1 MAEILDPKQEATKR
15 QLAASDPSVSAW
27 VSASAGSGK
36 TKVLSDR
43 VLRLML
49 AGSPPEKILC
59 LTFTRTAATE
69 MCNRL
74 TKRLA
79 QWATAADDDLEKQ
92 LKDLSVPVEKK
103 NAARRLFARILDT
116 PGGLKIMTIHSFCQS
131 LLRRFPNEAG
141 VAPEFE
147 VADEKQAKQLLSQ
160 AQEET
165 FSNPVLA
172 DDLNKIVLATN
183 EKDFANVMSDLKARL
198 PELDRFLANKDDTAV
213 RRAYEKAFGLPEN
226 ADKDSLKKNFRTLSP
241 ERRNDLRRCAE
252 TLGRSKNKTPVKN
265 SVAISD
271 FLAGSEDINAYF
283 SVFLKKE
290 GDILKDLTTND
301 CADVE
306 SEMRQEAERAR
317 TLFNDL
323 KSVELIPFSMAL
335 VRIGKALTER
345 YEALKNEL
353 SLLDYDD
360 LIGKATDLLE
370 ESGAAAWV
378 LYKLDGGI
386 DHVLLDEAQDTSPAQ
401 WRIVKALTDEFFSGE
416 SARTNAKTERT
427 LFVVGDRKQS
437 IFSFQGADP
446 DEFDRM
452 KKYFSEKIAAVSTL
466 RIVPMDVSF
475 RSSPAVID
483 AVNKTLQ
490 NPAAADS
497 VLADGEE
504 ATHLCS
510 RKGTGGTVE
519 LMGLVE
525 SRKAEEIPYTKPVE
539 KRSGE
544 KSSIAETAEAVAK
557 KIESLI
563 GKERLPTG
571 KTVSAG
577 DILVLVRR
585 RNSFVNALT
594 RELKSRGIPVSG
606 ADRLKI
612 TDSIAVRDLMA
623 LGDFLLLPEN
633 DLALAQ
639 VLRSPL
645 CGVAKDDLPETGP
658 FPERLDGISE
668 KDLFALANGRGNRP
682 LFGRLLD
689 HAKETDTPLGKACA
703 FLNDLLQK
711 VDSLHPYEL
720 YAYVLDTLGRRKE
733 FVRRLGQQA
742 LDAIDEFT
750 TLALDFD
757 MKNPPS
763 LQLFLRGLRENDI
776 EIKRD
781 SDQNDDA
788 VRIMTVHAS
797 KGLEAPIVFLPDTR
811 QTPKTTVN
819 LYRFD
824 GGMPVWTPEA
834 SFRNRQADEK
844 LAEIKARALGEYRR
858 LLYVAMTRP
867 RDRLYVTG
875 WENKKTADKN
885 KDKKPANEGNW
896 YDLIDRS
903 LGGQSL
909 SYPCEI
915 VENPKEKSD
924 DTTECPELPDWAVK
938 RAPDDAPLEKPYAP
952 SHADDD
958 DIAFESP
965 LSADR
970 AAAQIKGTLIH
981 KLLEILPDYPANKQR
996 DAALSFLAA
1005 QGGDEAL
1012 ADKVLAIVQNP
1023 AFAPLFGPGSVA
1035 EASVC
1040 GITDG
1045 CAFAGRV
1052 DRVAVTD
1059 TDVKIVDYKSGKH
1072 IPDSAENIPD
1082 AYLKQMRIYAALLHE
1097 IHPDKRMKCY
1107 LLWTELPRLD
1117 DITAQV
1123 GY

>member
-79 QWATAADDDLEKQ
+79 QWATADDDDLEKQ

-131 LLRRFPNEAG
+131 LLRRFPIEAG

-147 VADEKQAKQLLSQ
+147 VADEEQATKMLSQ

-165 FSNPVLA
+165 LSNPAYA

-183 EKDFANVMSDLKARL
+183 EKDFADVMSDLKAHL
-198 PELDRFLANKDDTAV
+198 PELDRFLEKKDDTAV

-226 ADKDSLKKNFRTLSP
+226 AGKDSLIADFLTLSP
-241 ERRNDLRRCAE
+241 QRRADLTRCAE
-252 TLGRSKNKTPVKN
+252 TLSRSKNKTAPAK
-265 SVAISD
+265 VAAFRA
-271 FLAGSEDINAYF
+271 FLNGTADLDEYL
-283 SVFLKKE
+283 SVFLKKD
-290 GDILKDLTTND
+290 GDIQARLVTKDAT
-301 CADVE
+301 DV
-306 SEMRQEAERAR
+306 SEELMREAELAR

-370 ESGAAAWV
+370 KSGAAAWV

-525 SRKAEEIPYTKPVE
+525 SRKPEEIPYTKPVE

-557 KIESLI
+557 KIDSLI

-571 KTVSAG
+571 KLVSAG

-594 RELKSRGIPVSG
+594 RELKSRNIPVSG

-844 LAEIKARALGEYRR
+844 LAEIKRKELGEYRR

-875 WENKKTADKN
+875 WENNN
-885 KDKKPANEGNW
+885 KAPENNW

-903 LGGQSL
+903 LDGQSL

-915 VENPKEKSD
+915 VETPKEQSD

-938 RAPDDAPLEKPYAP
+938 HAPDDAPLEKPYAP

-981 KLLEILPDYPANKQR
+981 KLLEILPDYPADKQR

-1023 AFAPLFGPGSVA
+1023 SFAPLFGPGSVA

-1040 GITDG
+1040 GITNG

>member
-172 DDLNKIVLATN
+172 DDLNKIVLATT
-183 EKDFANVMSDLKARL
+183 EEAFANVMSDLKARL
-198 PELDRFLANKDDTAV
+198 PELDRFLAKKDDTAV

-306 SEMRQEAERAR
+306 SEMRREAELAR

-452 KKYFSEKIAAVSTL
+452 KKYFSEKISAVSTL
-466 RIVPMDVSF
+466 RVVPMDVSF

-668 KDLFALANGRGNRP
+668 KDLFTLANGRGNRP

-811 QTPKTTVN
+811 QTPSATVN

-834 SFRNRQADEK
+834 SFRNRQANEK
-844 LAEIKARALGEYRR
+844 LAEIKAKTLGEYRR

-875 WENKKTADKN
+875 WENNN
-885 KDKKPANEGNW
+885 KAPENNW

-938 RAPDDAPLEKPYAP
+938 RAPDDSPLEKPYAP

-981 KLLEILPDYPANKQR
+981 KLLEILPDYPADKQR

-1005 QGGDEAL
+1005 QGGDEVL